1 MALAASAL
9 ARSLKKVQGILGHP
23 LTADGCWFERRNA
36 VAPARESRGLF
47 LDRDGVIIEDE
58 QYLSDPKKVRLIPGA
73 REALVVARAKGWHVA
88 LVTNQSGIGRGM
100 YGWNEFAAVQAA
112 MMAALGDAAATIEL
126 VAACPHYPNHPWRK
140 PEPGM
145 IQAARQALGT
155 DPAKSWMVGDKAAD
169 LMAARAAKLAGGFLV
184 GTGEGRS
191 ERAGAMACNGNG
203 FTMRA
208 IDSIAALVPW
218 LKGTC

>member
-1 MALAASAL
+1 M
-9 ARSLKKVQGILGHP
+9 GHP
-23 LTADGCWFERRNA
+23 LHANGCWFERRLS
-36 VAPARESRGLF
+36 VASARESSALF
-47 LDRDGVIIEDE
+47 LDRDGVVIEDE
-58 QYLSDPKKVRLIPGA
+58 GYLADPKKVRLIPGA

-126 VAACPHYPNHPWRK
+126 VAACPHNPSHPRRK

-145 IQAARQALGT
+145 ILAALQALGA

-169 LMAARAAKLAGGFLV
+169 LKAGRAAKLAGGFIV
-184 GTGEGRS
+184 GTGEGRN
-191 ERAGAMACNGNG
+191 ERAGAMACGGNG
-203 FTMRA
+203 FALRS
-208 IDSIAALVPW
+208 IDSIAALGPW
-218 LKGTC
+218 LKGAGGS

>member
-1 MALAASAL
+1 M
-9 ARSLKKVQGILGHP
+9 GHP
-23 LTADGCWFERRNA
+23 LHANGCWFERRLS
-36 VAPARESRGLF
+36 VASARESSALF
-47 LDRDGVIIEDE
+47 LDRDGVVIEDE
-58 QYLSDPKKVRLIPGA
+58 GYLADPKKVRLIPGA

-126 VAACPHYPNHPWRK
+126 VAACPHYPSHPWRK

-145 IQAARQALGT
+145 ILAALQALGA

-169 LMAARAAKLAGGFLV
+169 LKAGRAAKLAGGFIV
-184 GTGEGRS
+184 GTGEGRN
-191 ERAGAMACNGNG
+191 ERAGAMACGGNG
-203 FTMRA
+203 FALRS
-208 IDSIAALVPW
+208 IESIAALGPW
-218 LKGTC
+218 LKGAGAS